1 MPPSCDGRCAAS
13 LAELLRAGHEVVIV
27 HGAPAET
34 QAVTGSRLVRA
45 LDSVLVGRTVVALV
59 THAQVGAHDP
69 QVSVPDRPRVRPQA
83 VPEAQVVRELLA
95 DGTVVVCGGGIPVL
109 RERGTARLRTVPVT
123 VDPDRTAALL
133 AVELDAN
140 ILLFLTGATH
150 LFAAGGHG
158 RPRPLLRLTPDE
170 LSGVRRED
178 APQAHRPRRSAP
190 GRRTTGT
197 AAGRLTVP
205 ETRSGS
211 VPDSPQPWEISATST
226 TSEPSRRIRSLPQTP
241 SGPSA

>member
-1 MPPSCDGRCAAS
+1 MRIIVSIDTDTFVGDDGLDPAAAS

-95 DGTVVVCGGGIPVL
+95 DGTVVVCGGGIPVI

-133 AVELDAN
+133 AVELDAD
-140 ILLFLTGATH
+140 IMLFLTGATH

-170 LSGVRRED
+170 LSGVRLPEAVITRAAIAAD
-178 APQAHRPRRSAP
+178 FVTRTGGVAAIGPVDNAL
-190 GRRTTGT
+190 GILLGTTGT
-197 AAGRLTVP
+197 QIRPAPASVR
-205 ETRSGS
+205 ET
-211 VPDSPQPWEISATST
+211 A
-226 TSEPSRRIRSLPQTP
+226 PSSD
-241 SGPSA
+241 

>member
-1 MPPSCDGRCAAS
+1 MRRVAGRAPPGRS
-13 LAELLRAGHEVVIV
+13 RGRHRPRR
-27 HGAPAET
+27 APAET

-45 LDSVLVGRTVVALV
+45 LESVLVGRTVVALV

-69 QVSVPDRPRVRPQA
+69 QVSLPDRPRVRPQA

-95 DGTVVVCGGGIPVL
+95 DGTVVVCGGGIPVM

-133 AVELDAN
+133 AVELDAD

-178 APQAHRPRRSAP
+178 APRAHGPAEAHRAEEPPVRPHGGSPCPRRGSDLYRTALSRGRSRPPRPLRSPRDASVRSPRRRAARAP
-190 GRRTTGT
+190 
-197 AAGRLTVP
+197 
-205 ETRSGS
+205 
-211 VPDSPQPWEISATST
+211 D
-226 TSEPSRRIRSLPQTP
+226 
-241 SGPSA
+241 